1 MRKLNIYHRKD
12 GRYEGRISKGKQKNG
27 KRSFLYFF
35 GKTKADVER
44 KMALAS
50 EAVNCNEKCGLT
62 IAEVFVILPSDPV
75 RRSLQHRPVLIQV
88 INPELY

>member
-44 KMALAS
+44 KMALAN

-62 IAEVFVILPSDPV
+62 IAYLRNGIKPSEI
-75 RRSLQHRPVLIQV
+75 VLRNRQQPI
-88 INPELY
+88 IK